1 MEREWSTRLDLSPA
15 MAVGRGALA
24 SDSMFVSGVPATAV
38 FQRGS
43 YYAVTCLS
51 TFLPS
56 KIDFDLTKSR
66 ILVYSDMQHSG
77 GKDPP

>member
-1 MEREWSTRLDLSPA
+1 MVNLPGSESCHGSGPGSLGLRLDVCVWS
-15 MAVGRGALA
+15 
-24 SDSMFVSGVPATAV
+24 ATAV

-66 ILVYSDMQHSG
+66 ILVYSDMQRSG